1 MIVVSWIWKIWFLI
15 YMFISTIIFYPFLW
29 ISIVALKNYPLTF
42 KIYRIWGSSI
52 CFFLGIYPILEGVEN
67 LPKQNGYILVANHSS
82 QLDIIVPYALLKN
95 HFAFLAKKEL
105 EKLPLFNINFKGMN
119 VTVDRK
125 SMVSGIESLSACANK
140 LDENINLL
148 IFPEG
153 TKNKTAPQLAP
164 FKNGP
169 FKLSSHKNVPLVPL
183 VFMHNYK
190 RFPAD
195 FSKGKASPGI
205 SKLVILPPIYPNN
218 NVEKSVEELK
228 KECFDVIN
236 NYILH
241 QKLS

>member
-1 MIVVSWIWKIWFLI
+1 MECLS
-15 YMFISTIIFYPFLW
+15 
-29 ISIVALKNYPLTF
+29 NYKSL
-42 KIYRIWGSSI
+42 
-52 CFFLGIYPILEGVEN
+52 FF
-67 LPKQNGYILVANHSS
+67 S
-82 QLDIIVPYALLKN
+82 
-95 HFAFLAKKEL
+95 
-105 EKLPLFNINFKGMN
+105 
-119 VTVDRK
+119 RK
-125 SMVSGIESLSACANK
+125 
-140 LDENINLL
+140 DENINLL

-169 FKLSSHKNVPLVPL
+169 FKLSYHKNVPLVPL

-218 NVEKSVEELK
+218 NGEKSVEELK

>member
-1 MIVVSWIWKIWFLI
+1 MIFISWIWKIWFLI
-15 YMFISTIIFYPFLW
+15 YMFISTIFFYPFLW
-29 ISIVALKNYPLTF
+29 VSIVLFKNYPLTF
-42 KIYRIWGSSI
+42 KIYKIWGNSI
-52 CFFLGIYPILEGVEN
+52 CFFLGIYPVVEGIEN
-67 LPKQNGYILVANHSS
+67 LPQKNGYIMVANHSS
-82 QLDIIVPYALLKN
+82 QLDIIVPYALLRN

-140 LDENINLL
+140 LDQKINLL

-153 TKNKTAPQLAP
+153 TKNKNAPQLAP

-169 FKLSSHKNVPLVPL
+169 FKLAVHKNVPIVPIL
-183 VFMHNYK
+183 FVHNYQ

-195 FSKGKASPGI
+195 FKKGIASPGI
-205 SKLVILPPIYPNN
+205 SKLVILPPINAPLNSEN
-218 NVEKSVEELK
+218 SVEELK
-228 KECFDVIN
+228 KITFDHLNTFIQ
-236 NYILH
+236 H

>member
-15 YMFISTIIFYPFLW
+15 YMFISTVVFYPFLW
-29 ISIVALKNYPLTF
+29 ISIVVLKNYPLTF
-42 KIYRIWGSSI
+42 KIYKIWGSSI
-52 CFFLGIYPILEGVEN
+52 CFFLGIYPVLEGIEN
-67 LPKQNGYILVANHSS
+67 LPKNNGYILIANHSS
-82 QLDIIVPYALLKN
+82 QLDIIVPYALLSN

-169 FKLSSHKNVPLVPL
+169 FKLSVHKNVPIVPL
-183 VFMHNYK
+183 VFLHNYK

-195 FSKGKASPGI
+195 FKNGKASPGI
-205 SKLVILPPIYPNN
+205 SKLVILPPIYPEQIEEN
-218 NVEKSVEELK
+218 SVEALK
-228 KECFDVIN
+228 KESFNAIQ
-236 NYILH
+236 NYISH
-241 QKLS
+241 QNLS